1 MSGHV
6 YDPILVAE
14 YYNVQVNLWRYF
26 FSLSDSLDSV
36 VNNYCSVA
44 ASGELTTLPSTG
56 HYTEDA
62 SLIAAMFVYECLITF
77 GEEVDLFWT
86 NRMTGATVLFLLN
99 RWIVMF
105 FTWYDVLADI
115 TIPATA
121 KVCLRLRNNSDLS

>member
-1 MSGHV
+1 MA
-6 YDPILVAE
+6 PFLLI
-14 YYNVQVNLWRYF
+14 
-26 FSLSDSLDSV
+26 LSDSFGSI

-44 ASGELTTLPSTG
+44 ASGELTTLPFTG
-56 HYTEDA
+56 HYTEDV
-62 SLIAAMFVYECLITF
+62 SLISAMFIYEFLITF

-86 NRMTGATVLFLLN
+86 NRMTGATVLFFLN